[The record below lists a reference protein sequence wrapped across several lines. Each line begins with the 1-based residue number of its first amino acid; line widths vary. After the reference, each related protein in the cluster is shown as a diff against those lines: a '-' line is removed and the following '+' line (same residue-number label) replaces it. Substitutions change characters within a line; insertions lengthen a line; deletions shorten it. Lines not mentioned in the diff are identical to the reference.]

1 MTTVVDVALMSYYI
15 ILSNYTEHFQ
25 DQDLGVVKG

>member
-1 MTTVVDVALMSYYI
+1 MPMVVDVALMSYYI
-15 ILSNYTEHFQ
+15 ILNNNTEHFQ